1 MDKTNELTQKILVQA
16 ATMNTDAIYAPQK
29 SRIKDD
35 IKDLEASL
43 KELKSLV
50 NQQRPGTTPGF
61 LFSYAGGVSS
71 PEKPLELLFRKK
83 VKYATKDI
91 SSDQC

>member
-50 NQQRPGTTPGF
+50 N
-61 LFSYAGGVSS
+61 
-71 PEKPLELLFRKK
+71 
-83 VKYATKDI
+83 
-91 SSDQC
+91 

>member
-1 MDKTNELTQKILVQA
+1 MDETNELTQKILVQA

-35 IKDLEASL
+35 IKNLEISL

-50 NQQRPGTTPGF
+50 N
-61 LFSYAGGVSS
+61 
-71 PEKPLELLFRKK
+71 
-83 VKYATKDI
+83 
-91 SSDQC
+91 

>member
-16 ATMNTDAIYAPQK
+16 ATMNTDAIYTPQK

-50 NQQRPGTTPGF
+50 N
-61 LFSYAGGVSS
+61 
-71 PEKPLELLFRKK
+71 
-83 VKYATKDI
+83 
-91 SSDQC
+91 